1 MAPTTRTEDCFT
13 MIQSSAQPYWAGSW
27 VEKFDNSSLRQL
39 YRRTFAGLSV
49 VFVDLQCDG
58 PTNQDIRV
66 DCGRLC
72 VTLDERGGQMEGRV
86 SQSRRAPSRLQTMY
100 PMSLT
105 PAGMP
110 FWAYSDTTRYVTFAL
125 FLFDYATVVPLIG
138 EDVDVR
144 PLAEPRVMF
153 FDERVLM
160 LARLLALE
168 CNDATNTDIL
178 YGDSLSVALLL
189 RLCRLEKFEHPPQ
202 RTFIAP
208 HRLQLAQD
216 FMLTDL
222 SAHVRLE
229 DVASLIGLSPAHFS
243 RAFKLSTG
251 LSPHQWRL
259 KERLKYAR
267 RMMATSPHTI
277 AQIAASTGF
286 SDQAHFT
293 RVFRRLYG
301 VTPAAWKRE
310 AR

>member
-1 MAPTTRTEDCFT
+1 MALTNRTDAASAT
-13 MIQSSAQPYWAGSW
+13 IQPSAQPYWAGAW

-39 YRRTFAGLSV
+39 HRKTFAGLSV
-49 VFVDLQCDG
+49 VFVDLQCEG
-58 PTNQDIRV
+58 PTSQDIRV

-86 SQSRRAPSRLQTMY
+86 SASRRVSSRLDTMY

-110 FWAYSDTTRYVTFAL
+110 FWAYSDTTRHVTFAL

-144 PLAEPRVMF
+144 ALAEPRVMF

-168 CNDATNTDIL
+168 CNDSTKTDLL

-189 RLCRLEKFEHPPQ
+189 RLCRLDKLERAPQ
-202 RTFIAP
+202 RTAIAP

-222 SAHVRLE
+222 STNVRLD

-243 RAFKLSTG
+243 RAFKQCTG

-259 KERLKYAR
+259 KERLEHAC
-267 RMMATSPHTI
+267 RMLIKSPHTI
-277 AQIAASTGF
+277 AQIAVSTGF